1 MIVNKSFL
9 SASKPARLYYM
20 GTKVSSRPKWPFWT
34 KHFNTERT
42 HKSIYKDRVD
52 HHGLH
57 IYQGEQ
63 WAVAVGKLI
72 QLSRPSPEKTNWGP
86 QVFVL
91 STFSLF
97 CAGFLLSY
105 WGPQVFVL
113 ATFSFFCRG
122 FLAFVLRRILCGGFR
137 KCFGLVVE
145 RSTDKGRQALS
156 LKYNRRTLLRWSAT
170 KRGDMLCFVRSL
182 FIYFYLVSI
191 FSIILAGGQTHS
203 LPCF

>member
-91 STFSLF
+91 STFSPF

-170 KRGDMLCFVRSL
+170 KRGDMFCEVIIHL
-182 FIYFYLVSI
+182 FLFFGLW
-191 FSIILAGGQTHS
+191 
-203 LPCF
+203 